1 MNDGIIIAIIT
12 GGLSLFGSIFASIK
26 MSNLIIY
33 RVDQL
38 EKKQDKHNG
47 LIERMVC
54 VEQST
59 RSAHKRIDDI
69 REAS

>member
-1 MNDGIIIAIIT
+1 MNDGIVIALIT
-12 GGLSLFGSIFASIK
+12 GGLSLFGSIFASITT
-26 MSNLIIY
+26 SRLIIY
-33 RVDQL
+33 RVNEL

-59 RSAHKRIDDI
+59 RSAHKRIDEI
-69 REAS
+69 KEAS